1 MICCPGLRSLKATW
15 FINVC
20 AGECNRYI
28 ITGDALLKAL
38 LLGEMWRATGEGG
51 GGNWWVGWEDKMLFA
66 LLVAYGRGSAC
77 EFLLVRVGS
86 CWGMIFRGMGGG
98 S

>member
-28 ITGDALLKAL
+28 ITGDALLKSFSF
-38 LLGEMWRATGEGG
+38 GEMWRATGEGG
-51 GGNWWVGWEDKMLFA
+51 GGNGWM
-66 LLVAYGRGSAC
+66 
-77 EFLLVRVGS
+77 
-86 CWGMIFRGMGGG
+86 GMGGQDVVCAAG
-98 S
+98 RLWVWVGV